1 MTRGLIV
8 LHPYATQIITG
19 DKTEEYRD
27 RPPPPG
33 VIGSIIYLLS
43 GGYALG
49 RIKITWAEGCGG
61 TRHIRRE
68 PAAAAAAS
76 PPLYVLHHADNC
88 TGSGCG
94 GGRLREAAED
104 LMMGALRLVR
114 EDYARRL
121 AKSGRRVEATPT
133 PHA

>member
-33 VIGSIIYLLS
+33 VIGSTIYLLS

-49 RIKITWAEGCGG
+49 RIKITWAEPGIWHVRVVERFDTPRKYEHPNGAQVWVRDVRFDPQPTLDG
-61 TRHIRRE
+61 RN
-68 PAAAAAAS
+68 AS
-76 PPLYVLHHADNC
+76 
-88 TGSGCG
+88 
-94 GGRLREAAED
+94 
-104 LMMGALRLVR
+104 
-114 EDYARRL
+114 
-121 AKSGRRVEATPT
+121 
-133 PHA
+133 